1 VKRRHALVAL
11 ALVAWVAGSV
21 LGAASTPEPAAASP
35 PWFEIGQ
42 AHAGYVPTLNGTSPV
57 FILFIGSD
65 ARPGQPVDGERT
77 DSIHLVGI
85 NPAKNRASILG
96 FPRDSYVEIP
106 GHGMGKINTA
116 MFYGGPD
123 LTIQTVESLTGIKI
137 AYWVLTSFEGIAD
150 MVNDVG
156 GLKVDVPFPMHDPYS
171 RADFEP
177 GPQRLDGHEVLAF
190 SRDRHSLPSGDF
202 GRSENQGIVFISALT
217 QFRQEF
223 RKDAS
228 RVLNWVG
235 SGVSN
240 VQSSVPLDQVL
251 GLAFAASMVNPKT
264 VENMVVPG
272 TTATVGNQS
281 TVQLSPDAQKIFA
294 DMKNDGLVSKKNV
307 PESPNANLIG

>member
-1 VKRRHALVAL
+1 MRRRHALLAL
-11 ALVAWVAGSV
+11 ALVAWTAGSV
-21 LGAASTPEPAAASP
+21 LGAASTPESAAASP

-42 AHAGYVPTLNGTSPV
+42 AHADYVPALDGTSPV

-85 NPAKNRASILG
+85 NPAKHRASILG

-106 GHGMGKINTA
+106 GHGMNKINTA

-235 SGVSN
+235 AGVSN

>member
-1 VKRRHALVAL
+1 MRRRHALLAL
-11 ALVAWVAGSV
+11 ALVAWTAGSV
-21 LGAASTPEPAAASP
+21 LGAASTPESAAASP

-42 AHAGYVPTLNGTSPV
+42 AHADYVPALDGTSPV

-85 NPAKNRASILG
+85 NPAKHRASILG

-106 GHGMGKINTA
+106 GHGMNKINTA

-156 GLKVDVPFPMHDPYS
+156 GLKVNVPFPMHDPYS

-223 RKDAS
+223 RKDPS
-228 RVLNWVG
+228 CVLNWVG
-235 SGVSN
+235 AGVGN
-240 VQSSVPLDQVL
+240 VESSVPLDQVL
-251 GLAFAASMVNPKT
+251 GLAFTASTINPKT
-264 VENMVVPG
+264 VENMVAPG
-272 TTATVGNQS
+272 TTASAGNMS
-281 TVQLSPDAQKIFA
+281 IVQLSPDAQEIFA
-294 DMKNDGLVSKKNV
+294 DMKDDGLVSKKNV